1 MMPSSDT
8 ARRVLTRRAAAEPHP
23 AYGTGGRAR
32 APGEHVFVPRQH
44 RFDGAPAGVDV
55 RAGAVPQVVSVLPTR
70 PSPRFGE
77 GADEQVVV

>member
-1 MMPSSDT
+1 MAV
-8 ARRVLTRRAAAEPHP
+8 ARAEDRGGQQHDAVVRPHERLRVLTRRAAAEPHP

-55 RAGAVPQVVSVLPTR
+55 RVGAVPQVVSIL
-70 PSPRFGE
+70 
-77 GADEQVVV
+77 